1 MALTEMSNIEPDI
14 HKFNL
19 SKNNQVTAACWIHH
33 VFSKIIADLNFSE
46 HWPAYDLDWGNKYC
60 VTGRCHA
67 FYLTSPLICSYRPDK
82 QEPRNSQE
90 FQPMAVR

>member
-1 MALTEMSNIEPDI
+1 MALTEMSDIEPDI

-46 HWPAYDLDWGNKYC
+46 HWPAYDLD
-60 VTGRCHA
+60 
-67 FYLTSPLICSYRPDK
+67 
-82 QEPRNSQE
+82 
-90 FQPMAVR
+90 

>member
-1 MALTEMSNIEPDI
+1 MALTEMSDIEPDI

-46 HWPAYDLDWGNKYC
+46 H
-60 VTGRCHA
+60 
-67 FYLTSPLICSYRPDK
+67 
-82 QEPRNSQE
+82 
-90 FQPMAVR
+90 